1 MSCEAQPELM
11 CLDPCTTV
19 TVSALTMLMEFEFEL
34 DYKKKKDLTNSARL
48 LVQLSC
54 SQAFM
59 LVIY

>member
-34 DYKKKKDLTNSARL
+34 DYKKKRSN
-48 LVQLSC
+48 QLS
-54 SQAFM
+54 
-59 LVIY
+59 